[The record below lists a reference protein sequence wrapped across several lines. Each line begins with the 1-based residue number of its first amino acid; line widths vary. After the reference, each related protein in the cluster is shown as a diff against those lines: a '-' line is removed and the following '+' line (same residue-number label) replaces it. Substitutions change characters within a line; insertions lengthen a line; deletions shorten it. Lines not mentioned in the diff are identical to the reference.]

1 MDPKRLEKLQAI
13 QDWELDKP
21 STDEEWVEDVKTEN
35 LDVKFD
41 YQLQEMLDSHSDK
54 VLKVEKDFDVFT
66 NWPQVKTYEFTQQFT
81 QMFEDQGNPADFEG
95 KTLQQWIDEEFESQ
109 QLTYTWKVAKLNQ
122 SVERIAKEIELR
134 ASGYLEVKDDRGIEA
149 GTFERIDIDKAGSKI
164 RSPLGTTYYIDATNG
179 SAANNGLTTG
189 TAYLYLDNFT
199 EVARSAGDKAILR
212 RGLANNYDDGTDL
225 LFTSDG
231 TIDNPIIIEADF
243 DNAFSDQVDLSVTA
257 TATLTFGSKTV
268 TFSSDISG
276 VLAAGDWIYASGDS
290 NKEFAYEVASVVTTT
305 VTLFLP
311 YKGDQA
317 GSGKTMYNMKDNPIW
332 NTAAGDFQWNFD
344 TDFFWKI
351 QGIHIR
357 GTDLNGQVEIDSSV
371 GHQFID

>member
-189 TAYLYLDNFT
+189 TAYLDLDNFT

-212 RGLANNYDDGTDL
+212 R
-225 LFTSDG
+225 
-231 TIDNPIIIEADF
+231 
-243 DNAFSDQVDLSVTA
+243 
-257 TATLTFGSKTV
+257 
-268 TFSSDISG
+268 
-276 VLAAGDWIYASGDS
+276 
-290 NKEFAYEVASVVTTT
+290 
-305 VTLFLP
+305 
-311 YKGDQA
+311 
-317 GSGKTMYNMKDNPIW
+317 
-332 NTAAGDFQWNFD
+332 
-344 TDFFWKI
+344 
-351 QGIHIR
+351 
-357 GTDLNGQVEIDSSV
+357 
-371 GHQFID
+371 